1 MVAKGF
7 GELSATQAHGFLL
20 LRCLAEGAGDVAFV
34 KHSTVLE
41 NTDGEW
47 EGLASGTGKGSW
59 VSAVE
64 FKLLCRQAGQVSSSD
79 LPGFVHGAGFPLH
92 LKIGFCF

>member
-1 MVAKGF
+1 MTMKHMPTMTTPQSKPDLRGGEWVVTKGL
-7 GELSATQAHGFLL
+7 GELSPTQARGYFL

-47 EGLASGTGKGSW
+47 EGLASAAGKGS
-59 VSAVE
+59 
-64 FKLLCRQAGQVSSSD
+64 
-79 LPGFVHGAGFPLH
+79 
-92 LKIGFCF
+92 